1 MPDLTVSPEITLS
14 PLSEAEVLT
23 LYHLVRKNH
32 SFLRRSLS
40 WVDSIVDEEDM
51 LRYIRHR
58 VSAYQSSSWYIIRFR
73 GAAAGIIGVKGV
85 VQRQAEL
92 SYWLAKDMC
101 KKGLVILS
109 LNFLEN
115 QLLRA
120 GRVDLLC
127 FRCEPDNKPSIR
139 VALRTGASYRYAR
152 KEMDTDT
159 GEQKIY
165 NIYVKRI
172 RKRASA

>member
-1 MPDLTVSPEITLS
+1 MPDLIVSPEITLS
-14 PLSEAEVLT
+14 PLTEADVQT

-32 SFLRRSLS
+32 SFLRGSLC

-58 VSAYQSSSWYIIRFR
+58 VSAYQSSSWYLIRFQDVV
-73 GAAAGIIGVKGV
+73 AGVIGVKGV

-92 SYWLAKDMC
+92 SYWLAKDMR
-101 KKGLVILS
+101 KKGLIILS
-109 LNFLEN
+109 LNFLEK
-115 QLLRA
+115 QLLQA

-139 VALRTGASYRYAR
+139 VALSTGASYRYAR
-152 KEMDTDT
+152 KEMDADT